1 MVVSKWTM
9 NFRNNQEPS
18 IVLIWVVFP
27 GLPIPFF
34 AKQQISKLA
43 ATLGRVLKI
52 DSATATLRRPLVARV
67 LVEMDVATELA
78 KRIWIG
84 DDDLKPE
91 APKRDIPRRSERQLQ
106 ANARQDAQQ
115 KHPATEGDAA
125 AQPYSS
131 SRAQEQMAQ
140 SDDCGQKDQMQELE
154 SERGADS
161 HQRAN
166 LPLVEGQ
173 EERIPSGEDV
183 GDSSTMGGPSVQQGL
198 AQNPDK
204 AVATEFARTAVEG
217 QPLAATDNVLL
228 GVADKQV
235 VTHSGE
241 GDVAASA
248 KDPMVVGAGVITVDL
263 ICDNLPTAIFNGA
276 ALAYRGLS
284 QSFDNQCG
292 GNRDSVSEGEAD
304 EDFEQET
311 AYSSGGQD
319 LNTNAASVGVNVDHQ
334 AMLGNG
340 RKPTKKKG
348 VWVLIP
354 SDRQLRSS
362 VTSTLAQHV
371 SFSVQHPWLA
381 NPLTFSFVH
390 AKCTLEGRRA
400 LWQDLLDDKPGSHG
414 WCVCGDFNVIVDPN
428 EKQGGRPFS
437 SSEGVELLAFMEG
450 AEVFDAGFSGSR
462 FTWCNNRQRRDRIW
476 KQLDRVLINGAF
488 TESAPSL
495 AMTHLARHPSDH
507 APVMISFTSR
517 MDNKP
522 RAFRFLNLWTSH
534 PGLLDVVKQAWQ
546 VECPG
551 SPLRALC
558 SKLLRTMRAM
568 QEWNKGIVGNVFEAV
583 RRAEA
588 LVLAAESRTESDGSV
603 EAQVELSKAQ
613 AELRHAL
620 LNEEKFW
627 GQKAKVKWLRYGD
640 RNSRYFHAT
649 VQQRKAEKVTLEAC
663 PTPEEVK
670 KVVFEL
676 DGDSAAGPDGFTSQ
690 FFTFAWDIIAKDVY
704 NAVLSLFCGAEL
716 PRFLTSTSI
725 VLIPKVP
732 SPHDF
737 SKYRPI
743 SLCNFF
749 NKVLSRILADRLA
762 RILPKI
768 LSPQQIGFVKGR
780 NITENYLLAQE
791 LMSGLGTR
799 PGERSVK
806 TRYDKGV

>member
-1 MVVSKWTM
+1 
-9 NFRNNQEPS
+9 
-18 IVLIWVVFP
+18 
-27 GLPIPFF
+27 
-34 AKQQISKLA
+34 
-43 ATLGRVLKI
+43 
-52 DSATATLRRPLVARV
+52 
-67 LVEMDVATELA
+67 
-78 KRIWIG
+78 
-84 DDDLKPE
+84 
-91 APKRDIPRRSERQLQ
+91 
-106 ANARQDAQQ
+106 
-115 KHPATEGDAA
+115 
-125 AQPYSS
+125 
-131 SRAQEQMAQ
+131 
-140 SDDCGQKDQMQELE
+140 
-154 SERGADS
+154 
-161 HQRAN
+161 
-166 LPLVEGQ
+166 
-173 EERIPSGEDV
+173 
-183 GDSSTMGGPSVQQGL
+183 
-198 AQNPDK
+198 
-204 AVATEFARTAVEG
+204 
-217 QPLAATDNVLL
+217 
-228 GVADKQV
+228 
-235 VTHSGE
+235 
-241 GDVAASA
+241 
-248 KDPMVVGAGVITVDL
+248 
-263 ICDNLPTAIFNGA
+263 
-276 ALAYRGLS
+276 
-284 QSFDNQCG
+284 
-292 GNRDSVSEGEAD
+292 
-304 EDFEQET
+304 
-311 AYSSGGQD
+311 
-319 LNTNAASVGVNVDHQ
+319 
-334 AMLGNG
+334 
-340 RKPTKKKG
+340 
-348 VWVLIP
+348 
-354 SDRQLRSS
+354 
-362 VTSTLAQHV
+362 
-371 SFSVQHPWLA
+371 
-381 NPLTFSFVH
+381 
-390 AKCTLEGRRA
+390 
-400 LWQDLLDDKPGSHG
+400 
-414 WCVCGDFNVIVDPN
+414 
-428 EKQGGRPFS
+428 
-437 SSEGVELLAFMEG
+437 MEG